1 MKLIYAISIF
11 ASSIVIGF
19 AIYLS
24 SNNGKFEF
32 NTYNNGKNE
41 IPIIINTR
49 TGDVIKVQFN
59 ELGFFKNKTSKAQ
72 ELGLIKDFTK

>member
-19 AIYLS
+19 AIYLI

-32 NTYNNGKNE
+32 NAYNNGKHE
-41 IPIIINTR
+41 TPVIINTR